1 MTIIKTIKNNRLRL
15 LTPLLLIS
23 YTMMSLPAGAV
34 DKTLAPIEKS
44 TVNETPPPWEV
55 RPDAVGRSVDAASLE
70 VAQGGHT
77 SVENWYRNRKRTE
90 TSVNDEFTRLKTEAQ
105 SGKPEAQY
113 KLALFYRRDDNPQAD
128 VKQSLDW
135 QQKAAQAGYIE
146 AQYGLGLLYANGQ
159 YVNQDPAQAKAWFQK
174 AAAQGHEAARL
185 ALDSLP
191 ESAPATTAIAEVKQD
206 NPTPATPMA
215 VAPPS
220 VSAVPAVSKPTAVAK
235 ADTKPKPAPAPI
247 KETITTIEL
256 EEPANAQ
263 AELPPVNALPASLKT
278 MEADTEMA
286 DTEMADAEP
295 EKEPE
300 QASPVSQDDA
310 SAIKQAAEDGDK
322 KSQLML
328 GTMYEDGL
336 GGMPV
341 NLEQAANWYTQAAK
355 QGYANAQYNLGLL
368 YEDGRGIKQD
378 FAQAVYWYEKASKA
392 GFIEAKNNLGVL
404 YVMGNGVKKDAKT
417 AERLFREAAAAGNAD
432 AQRNLDM
439 LKGKS

>member
-191 ESAPATTAIAEVKQD
+191 ESTPATTAIAEVKQD

-220 VSAVPAVSKPTAVAK
+220 VSTVPAVSKPTAVAK

-247 KETITTIEL
+247 KETITTIEP
-256 EEPANAQ
+256 EEPAIAQ
-263 AELPPVNALPASLKT
+263 AELPPVNAIPASLKT
-278 MEADTEMA
+278 MEADTETA
-286 DTEMADAEP
+286 DVEP
-295 EKEPE
+295 ERETE
-300 QASPVSQDDA
+300 QSGPVSQDDA

-341 NLEQAANWYTQAAK
+341 NLEQAAHWYTQAAK

-404 YVMGNGVKKDAKT
+404 YVMGNGVKKDAKA
-417 AERLFREAAAAGNAD
+417 AEKLFREAAAAGNAD

>member
-1 MTIIKTIKNNRLRL
+1 MTIIKTLQHNRLRL
-15 LTPLLLIS
+15 LTPLLLVS
-23 YTMMSLPAGAV
+23 YTMMSLPVGAV
-34 DKTLAPIEKS
+34 DKTLAPIDKS

-55 RPDAVGRSVDAASLE
+55 RPEAVGRSVDAASLE

-135 QQKAAQAGYIE
+135 QQKAAQAGYAE

-159 YVNQDPAQAKAWFQK
+159 YVNQDPAQAKAWLQK

-220 VSAVPAVSKPTAVAK
+220 VSTVPAVSKPTAVAK
-235 ADTKPKPAPAPI
+235 TDTKPKPAPAPI
-247 KETITTIEL
+247 KETITEIEP
-256 EEPANAQ
+256 EEPAIAQ
-263 AELPPVNALPASLKT
+263 AELPPVNAIPAALKT
-278 MEADTEMA
+278 VDTDTE
-286 DTEMADAEP
+286 TVDAEP
-295 EKEPE
+295 EKETE
-300 QASPVSQDDA
+300 QPSPVSQDDA
-310 SAIKQAAEDGDK
+310 SAIQQAAEDGDK

-341 NLEQAANWYTQAAK
+341 NLEQAAHWYTQAAK

-368 YEDGRGIKQD
+368 YEDGRGVKQD

-417 AERLFREAAAAGNAD
+417 AEKLFREAAAAGNAD